1 MQDWTSGSKDDL
13 EANIEIIIAT
23 KLQIPT
29 IVIMTDIHVH

>member
-23 KLQIPT
+23 KYNDKYQQLL
-29 IVIMTDIHVH
+29 

>member
-1 MQDWTSGSKDDL
+1 MQDWTSRSKDDL

-23 KLQIPT
+23 KPT